1 MVPWL
6 NYDEILDRQRVYDP
20 ARFKNEVLGLPTA
33 LGDHVVTRAEMEA
46 CCEDFPIAQS
56 ISDVPGE
63 GHGRLI
69 AGIDWGGGG
78 ISRTVI
84 VIGYMRD
91 DFVFRV
97 CHIDHF
103 PARDEPGQILS
114 ELADRC
120 VRFQVNLIAADG
132 GGNGHVY
139 NRLLMDKLGCRVPL
153 FAILYSAADH
163 EPYQDGVL
171 VKWTVNRSATIGV
184 LFGRVKK
191 QTLLLPRVEEMG
203 SYLDEFAC
211 EIAEYDDQQR
221 SIKYTHPETQ
231 QDDALHATN
240 YALLLGAHTHNQRPS
255 YVDVRGY

>member
-1 MVPWL
+1 
-6 NYDEILDRQRVYDP
+6 
-20 ARFKNEVLGLPTA
+20 
-33 LGDHVVTRAEMEA
+33 
-46 CCEDFPIAQS
+46 
-56 ISDVPGE
+56 
-63 GHGRLI
+63 
-69 AGIDWGGGG
+69 
-78 ISRTVI
+78 
-84 VIGYMRD
+84 
-91 DFVFRV
+91 
-97 CHIDHF
+97 
-103 PARDEPGQILS
+103 
-114 ELADRC
+114 
-120 VRFQVNLIAADG
+120 
-132 GGNGHVY
+132 
-139 NRLLMDKLGCRVPL
+139 MDKLGCRVPL

-191 QTLLLPRVEEMG
+191 QTLLFPRVEEMG

-255 YVDVRGY
+255 YVDARGY